1 MHSAALNAGAY
12 GMVISGA
19 GPTLLALTN
28 LSTSS
33 TVVKAM
39 TDTWKNQGV
48 VTQVQV
54 LEINAT
60 GAVCV

>member
-1 MHSAALNAGAY
+1 MEAN
-12 GMVISGA
+12 IQTP
-19 GPTLLALTN
+19 PTPIPTHPLTN